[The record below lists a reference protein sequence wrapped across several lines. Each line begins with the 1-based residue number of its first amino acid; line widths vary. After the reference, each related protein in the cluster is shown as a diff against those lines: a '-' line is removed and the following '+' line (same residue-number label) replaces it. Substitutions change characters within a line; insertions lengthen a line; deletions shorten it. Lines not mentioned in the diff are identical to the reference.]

1 MKVAPTSAA
10 CSTSSGVR
18 TVPAPTARSGN
29 RATRRLR
36 DSSAS
41 GESKVTSIAVK
52 PALAAADATAS
63 MCLGVQ
69 PRRIP
74 IAGKRASA
82 ERSGSISAPDA
93 CEASITNTHTHGVTA
108 DARDP
113 AGATTEFSWRRRRKR
128 TESVLR
134 AASLAHHRRSGCIP
148 SRSRQTPTVD
158 RSRSPLPGWRFT
170 MLSACTAPPLQSSP
184 S

>member
-63 MCLGVQ
+63 MCLGGQ

-82 ERSGSISAPDA
+82 ESSGSISASDA
-93 CEASITNTHTHGVTA
+93 CEASITNTRTHGVMA
-108 DARDP
+108 DARDA
-113 AGATTEFSWRRRRKR
+113 AGVTTEFSWRRRRKR
-128 TESVLR
+128 TESVLQ
-134 AASLAHHRRSGCIP
+134 AASLAHHRQVQMHSNAVATDANGRSA
-148 SRSRQTPTVD
+148 RA
-158 RSRSPLPGWRFT
+158 PLPGWRFK
-170 MLSACTAPPLQSSP
+170 MLSVHRPTSQSSP